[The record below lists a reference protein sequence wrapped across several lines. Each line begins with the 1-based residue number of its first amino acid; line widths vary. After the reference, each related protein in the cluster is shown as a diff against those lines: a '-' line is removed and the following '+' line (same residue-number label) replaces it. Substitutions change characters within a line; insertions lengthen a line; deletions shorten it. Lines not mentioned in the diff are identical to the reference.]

1 MKRVDKELLKVSAHK
16 MMIDMSEEQYDALL
30 NEFQILLKQ
39 LDFMGDI
46 PHIDEVE
53 PMTFPFEIK
62 TTFLR
67 EDVATEPLSKD
78 EVLRN
83 APDVKDG
90 QVRLPKVVR

>member
-1 MKRVDKELLKVSAHK
+1 MDYRDFTLLQLH
-16 MMIDMSEEQYDALL
+16 EALL

-39 LDFMGDI
+39 LDFMGDS

-78 EVLRN
+78 KVLRN